1 MLCHTRSMDPGYEDR
16 VVNKSACKGKLPG
29 KMLQWGGKNKNDLV
43 AECRSTTKIKTVITR
58 ASYGIHNCHAAAD
71 NML

>member
-1 MLCHTRSMDPGYEDR
+1 MRTGLLTVSLQ
-16 VVNKSACKGKLPG
+16 GKLPG

-43 AECRSTTKIKTVITR
+43 AACRSTTEIKTVITR
-58 ASYGIHNCHAAAD
+58 ARYGIHNCYKAAD